1 MQFSPNNPQF
11 CKFSIKKSEI
21 LTFHMQKRGDLQGL
35 VKGLF
40 SPAKNSFLSASL
52 PDQTNRE
59 PFGPTGQTGAPVYRF
74 TFSADLIG
82 QFGGLP

>member
-11 CKFSIKKSEI
+11 CKLSIKKSEL

-40 SPAKNSFLSASL
+40 LTGKKIFPVGFSPRI
-52 PDQTNRE
+52 TNRE
-59 PFGPTGQTGAPVYRF
+59 PFRPTGQTGAPVYRF

>member
-21 LTFHMQKRGDLQGL
+21 LTSHMQKRGDLEGL

-40 SPAKNSFLSASL
+40 LTGKNLFVSASL
-52 PDQTNRE
+52 PE
-59 PFGPTGQTGAPVYRF
+59 
-74 TFSADLIG
+74 
-82 QFGGLP
+82 

>member
-1 MQFSPNNPQF
+1 MPFSPNIFPK
-11 CKFSIKKSEI
+11 CKLFIKKSEI
-21 LTFHMQKRGDLQGL
+21 LTSHMQKRGDLQGL

-40 SPAKNSFLSASL
+40 LTGKKSFLSASL

-59 PFGPTGQTGAPVYRF
+59 PFCPTGQTGAPVYRF